1 MKLPELLAPAGNMEK
16 AVVAMEYGADAIYLA
31 GKGFGMRAKAGNF
44 SPEELKEVLALARER
59 GVKVYVTVNTYP
71 RNEEMDQLPAYLE
84 ELAELQV
91 DALIIADVGV
101 LALARQYAPG
111 LPLHL
116 STQANTVN
124 YQAAKFWAEL
134 GVTRLVL
141 ARELS
146 REEIARIRRET
157 GCELE
162 VFVHGAMCVAYS
174 GRCLLSNVL
183 TGRDANR
190 GECAQSC
197 RWRYAIVEEKRP
209 GEYMPIEEDE
219 GGTHIFNSKDLRLI
233 ECIPDL
239 VQLGVD
245 SLKIEGRMKSAYY
258 VATVVRAYRQALD
271 LYAQNPE
278 NYQLPPELLEELDKV
293 SHRPY
298 WAGFFAPT
306 DAGIYRLSSAYIQT
320 HEVVGVVESYDEERK
335 EALVGVRNRL
345 PLGAEVEILQPRG
358 PLVTTVVSRLVQVE
372 PEEELQAAHANF
384 KVRIPMERVKPYSM
398 LRMKKE

>member
-1 MKLPELLAPAGNMEK
+1 MKIPELLAPAGNKEK

-31 GKGFGMRAKAGNF
+31 GKAFGMRAKAGNF
-44 SPEELKEVLALARER
+44 SADELKEVLELAKER

-71 RNEEMDQLPAYLE
+71 RNEEMDQLPAYLQELE
-84 ELAELQV
+84 ELEV
-91 DALIIADVGV
+91 DALIVADVGV
-101 LALARQYAPG
+101 FALARQYAPSI
-111 LPLHL
+111 PVHL

-124 YQAAKFWAEL
+124 YQAAKFWEEL
-134 GVTRLVL
+134 GFSRLVL

-146 REEIARIRRET
+146 REEIARVRQET
-157 GCELE
+157 GLELE

-183 TGRDANR
+183 AGRDANR

-197 RWRYAIVEEKRP
+197 RWRYAVVEEKRP

-233 ECIPDL
+233 EYIPDL
-239 VQLGVD
+239 VRMGVD
-245 SLKIEGRMKSAYY
+245 SLKTEGRMKSAYY

-271 LYAQNPE
+271 LYAQDPAG
-278 NYQLPPELLEELDKV
+278 YKLPPELLDELDKV

-306 DAGIYRLSSAYIQT
+306 DAGIHRPSSAYIQT
-320 HEVVGVVESYDEERK
+320 HEVVGVVESYDEARG
-335 EALVGVRNRL
+335 EAVVGVRNRL
-345 PLGAEVEILQPRG
+345 PLGAEVEVMQPRASI
-358 PLVTTVVSRLVQVE
+358 VKAVISRLTRVE
-372 PEEELQAAHANF
+372 PEEELETAHANF
-384 KVRIPMERVKPYSM
+384 KVRIPMEQVKPYSM
-398 LRMKKE
+398 LRMKVD